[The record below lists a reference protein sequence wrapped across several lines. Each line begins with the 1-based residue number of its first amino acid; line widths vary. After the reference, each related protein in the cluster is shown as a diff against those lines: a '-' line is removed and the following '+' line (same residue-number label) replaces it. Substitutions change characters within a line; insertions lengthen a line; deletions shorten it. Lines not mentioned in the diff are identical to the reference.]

1 MATETMAARPKLRVL
16 CFGDSLTAGYASMGC
31 VYHPYRLK
39 LEQMLAMAFPD
50 TSIETIDDG
59 RPGDT
64 VKYGFLGRI
73 QKHYPP
79 RKKGDESYH
88 WTIVLGGT
96 NDLGLGLKPED
107 IFAKLQE
114 VWDIPLRRKSKVL
127 ALTVP
132 EVGIERGKERMDARR
147 NKLNDLIKGYKKD
160 GFHVFDLHAAVPFFD
175 MSESDQTAFWDDGV
189 HFTPDGYNLIG
200 NKVGM
205 GLVKLLEQE
214 RAANPPPVKKRRVFR
229 DDNKVFEEEVGD
241 PTSLDQGYVVVRR
254 KDLD

>member
-1 MATETMAARPKLRVL
+1 MAARQKLRVL

-39 LEQMLAMAFPD
+39 LEHMLEMAFPD
-50 TSIETIDDG
+50 MDIETVDDG

-64 VKYGFLGRI
+64 VKFGFLKRM
-73 QKHYPP
+73 QTNYPP
-79 RKKGDESYH
+79 RKKGDESYN

-96 NDLGLGLKPED
+96 NDLALRVKPED
-107 IFAKLQE
+107 IFAHLQE

-132 EVGIERGKERMDARR
+132 EAGIENGRERMDARR
-147 NKLNDLIKGYKKD
+147 NKLNELIKGYKKE
-160 GFHVFDLHAAVPFFD
+160 GFHVFDLNAAVPFFA
-175 MSESDQTAFWDDGV
+175 MSKSDQEAFWDDGV

-200 NKVGM
+200 KEVGM
-205 GLVKLLEQE
+205 SLVKLLEKE
-214 RAANPPPVKKRRVFR
+214 RAANPPPTKKRRVFR
-229 DDNKVFEEEVGD
+229 DDDKVFEEEVGD

-254 KDLD
+254 KDLN